1 MKKSIFFLVAVAIT
15 TATFAQSEKF
25 VKAMEP
31 KVALLDSNNTV
42 DSWKELANAFERIA
56 DAEKTQWQPFYY
68 AAFCNVMTG
77 MLSMPQDGSFGDN
90 SAIADPYAD
99 KAEALIS
106 KADALSKDNSEIYCV
121 IKMVHSLRMMGNAMA
136 RFMTEGP
143 KGEAA
148 LQKAKE
154 LNAGN
159 PRVYILEVQDKFYT
173 PEQYGGSKEEAK
185 KLFEKAQQIFMTS
198 KPANS
203 IDPQWGR
210 SQVNYFLSQL
220 K

>member
-1 MKKSIFFLVAVAIT
+1 MKKTIFILVTSLLGTAV
-15 TATFAQSEKF
+15 FAQSEKL

-31 KVALLDSNNTV
+31 KVAMLDSNNTP
-42 DSWKELANAFERIA
+42 DGWKELANAFERIA
-56 DAEKTQWQPFYY
+56 DAEKTQWQPYYY

-77 MLSMPQDGSFGDN
+77 MMSMPQDGSFGDN

-99 KAEALIS
+99 KAEALIN

-121 IKMVHSLRMMGNAMA
+121 IKMVHSLRLMGNAMA

-143 KGEAA
+143 KGETA
-148 LQKAKE
+148 LQKAKD
-154 LNAGN
+154 LNANN
-159 PRVYILEVQDKFYT
+159 PRVYILEGQDKFYT

-185 KLFEKAQQIFMTS
+185 KLFEKANEIFMTT

-203 IDPQWGR
+203 IEPQWGR